1 MNIAEKLYSLY
12 ENLPA
17 DSGEVMVKANCHDDK
32 KASLSINLDI
42 GLWCCHAC
50 VNENTGKK
58 LGGDLIDYV
67 RLQQGYEDMKP
78 KQIQAM
84 IAEEANIETE
94 EVMDIIKKAKNKI
107 VKTESKHVETIPE
120 NKVDGWH
127 NMLKGD
133 AEALEKFKKRRGLSD
148 EIIKRYKIGW
158 DGTERYLIPIR
169 DEQGNVINMRK
180 INSFIIFLS
189 IIYKWIN

>member
-1 MNIAEKLYSLY
+1 MISDVITCVSSRQVSKLNIAELYSLY

-32 KASLSINLDI
+32 KASLSINLDT

-50 VNENTGKK
+50 IDENTGKK

-84 IAEEANIETE
+84 IAEEADINTE
-94 EVMDIIKKAKNKI
+94 EVMDIIKKAKDKAK
-107 VKTESKHVETIPE
+107 KTESKHIEPISE
-120 NKVDGWH
+120 SKVDGWH
-127 NMLKGD
+127 SMLLGD
-133 AEALEKFKKRRGLSD
+133 VEALERFKKRRGLSD
-148 EIIKRYKIGW
+148 EIIYRYKI
-158 DGTERYLIPIR
+158 
-169 DEQGNVINMRK
+169 
-180 INSFIIFLS
+180 
-189 IIYKWIN
+189 